1 VAQGHAAHYARVEQ
15 NATEQLR
22 AELAAARKRLVEAAR
37 YQVGHTPVERERE
50 RERERGSCGRSWR
63 WHASDWWRRHAT
75 RWGTLQLRERERERR
90 EQLLKLY

>member
-50 RERERGSCGRSWR
+50 REKGAAVKVILIGWQSVRQWSSFL
-63 WHASDWWRRHAT
+63 S
-75 RWGTLQLRERERERR
+75 LRTDVGA
-90 EQLLKLY
+90 